1 MANTSEDTLD
11 AVIREIWK
19 NQQKDVDG
27 EEENY
32 LSNIADNTSREVDTV
47 TRAVDFLEG
56 WGLAKSWKQ
65 GNRRCVRITWNPE
78 KSPKIQELTEK
89 EKLGGE
95 TSWN

>member
-19 NQQKDVDG
+19 NQEKDVDG

-32 LSNIADNTSREVDTV
+32 LSNIAEATDRKIDTV
-47 TRAVDFLEG
+47 KRAITFLES

-78 KSPKIQELTEK
+78 KSPKIKE
-89 EKLGGE
+89 EKLERGE
-95 TSWN
+95 LKK